1 MTRENVEHLQSVVE
15 TSTCG
20 NFVTEHNFLAVVV
33 RAHVEKKCTGRSRR
47 SSPGAC
53 FFATQRIHSRSAA
66 ARPKDGPTREAS
78 RNFRHILMRLTTVE
92 PACLQYLIFCC
103 IVIHYVDE

>member
-20 NFVTEHNFLAVVV
+20 NFVTEHNFLAVAV
-33 RAHVEKKCTGRSRR
+33 RAHVEKKCTGRSPR
-47 SSPGAC
+47 SSPGC
-53 FFATQRIHSRSAA
+53 FFARQRIHSRGAA

-78 RNFRHILMRLTTVE
+78 RNFRHVLLRVTTVGAE
-92 PACLQYLIFCC
+92 CVQF
-103 IVIHYVDE
+103 H